1 MPDDVLE
8 LDVSGQHNSNAE
20 LREAIERL
28 THVVNELTAIFKT
41 ASADI
46 HAEADSDLGK
56 KMDILIRQNQDIAK
70 ALLTVLDVQNEHLQK
85 LSERSESS
93 SRSRQA
99 YVRTKPAQMIRPA
112 VIPAAKLSER
122 IISVPIA
129 SASARPIQMQ
139 RHTAMATQPSASLPP
154 ISDLDAALEELP
166 DFSDDKK
173 MLEKKGFGMG
183 K

>member
-28 THVVNELTAIFKT
+28 TNVVNELTAIFKT

-56 KMDILIRQNQDIAK
+56 KMDILIEQNRDIAK
-70 ALLTVLDVQNEHLQK
+70 ALLMVLDVQNEHLQK

-93 SRSRQA
+93 LRSRQA
-99 YVRTKPAQMIRPA
+99 YVRTKPAQMMRPA
-112 VIPAAKLSER
+112 IIQVSKPSER
-122 IISVPIA
+122 VTSAPVA
-129 SASARPIQMQ
+129 SSSARTFQMPQ
-139 RHTAMATQPSASLPP
+139 HAVVAQPSVSSPP
-154 ISDLDAALEELP
+154 ISELDAALEELP
-166 DFSDDKK
+166 DFSDNNKVP
-173 MLEKKGFGMG
+173 EKKGFGMG